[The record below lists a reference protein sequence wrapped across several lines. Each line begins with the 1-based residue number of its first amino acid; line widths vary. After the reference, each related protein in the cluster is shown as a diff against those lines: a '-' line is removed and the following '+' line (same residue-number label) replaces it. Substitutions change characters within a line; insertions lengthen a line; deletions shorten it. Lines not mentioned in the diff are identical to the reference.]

1 MTDLNHAHRTGRTR
15 LAQPHPT
22 TAPPLDKRTA
32 DEAAYQ
38 LAAAALIESGGVC
51 YGGDWYDAK
60 SVRIR
65 RRDDGAPDSIGLVIE
80 DATHGEAVLV
90 TILIAATPIG
100 A

>member
-1 MTDLNHAHRTGRTR
+1 MTYLNHAHRTGTNR
-15 LAQPHPT
+15 LAHRRP
-22 TAPPLDKRTA
+22 PPLDARTA
-32 DEAAYQ
+32 SEAAHQ
-38 LAAAALIESGGVC
+38 LVAAALIESGGVC

-90 TILIAATPIG
+90 TILIASTPIG